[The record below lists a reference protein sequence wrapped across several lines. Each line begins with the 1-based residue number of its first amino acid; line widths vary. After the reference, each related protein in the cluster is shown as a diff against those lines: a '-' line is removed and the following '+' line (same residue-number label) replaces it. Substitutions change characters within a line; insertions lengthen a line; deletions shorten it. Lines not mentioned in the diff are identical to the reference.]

1 MISRRA
7 MMNDEIVSQSS
18 ELLQLEKCK
27 GSYFQDFNLY
37 GKTKQASTTG
47 AQLLNLKDGSY
58 TVVGVT
64 VEIINGTVKLSG
76 TATSNGGRTIKLSE
90 PFLLKPGT
98 YISETDIPAD
108 CILSK
113 ASDNSYMTSANRS
126 FIVKEDTEVY
136 FGINFASQKS
146 YNGAYHVMLNSGNV
160 SLPYEPYTGGKPSP
174 SPEYPHEL
182 VNAGKLN
189 KDTGKYEVDVKL
201 TGKNLFD
208 IEKAKDIHNWIDIQ
222 HIAKGYVAF
231 PIYIGKIGAN
241 ITASYSERLNTGLEL
256 YLNLSPDL
264 VTCKWL
270 YHGVQASNIKQSAT
284 ITANDKY
291 VYIRCNVN
299 HVDTFIENIKT
310 MQIEI
315 SDTPTPYEPYKG
327 QYLTLTSDRPITK
340 WDKLEKRDGIY
351 GWVRKSEIKIIDGTE
366 ILFISDVNSYIGQ
379 KTTNVYFNFYDMIS
393 GISTV
398 ENGFC
403 NKFSILPSSWGKL
416 NDGKIGFCYNK
427 NQIHMRLDN
436 NDTGVQKD
444 DTADVALQKIKTYLK
459 NEFDKD
465 DPFIFLCETK
475 TETFVPLSDSEQQSL
490 NALHT
495 YSDTTVV
502 MNDADAR
509 MKVFYKKVRS

>member
-64 VEIINGTVKLSG
+64 IEIINGTVKLSG

-113 ASDNSYMTSANRS
+113 ASDNSYMASANQS

-136 FGINFASQKS
+136 FGINFTSQKS

-222 HIAKGYVAF
+222 HIAKGYVTF
-231 PIYIGKIGAN
+231 PVYIGKIGAN

-284 ITANDKY
+284 ITASDKY

-315 SDTPTPYEPYKG
+315 SDAQTPYEPYKG
-327 QYLTLTSDRPITK
+327 QSLTITSDRAITK
-340 WDKLEKRDGIY
+340 WDKLEKRNGIW
-351 GWVRKSEIKIIDGTE
+351 GWVYKSKFKTFDGAETLY
-366 ILFISDVNSYIGQ
+366 IPDANTYIGH
-379 KTTNVYFNFYDMIS
+379 KTTNAYFGTTDMIK
-393 GISTV
+393 GIATV
-398 ENGFC
+398 NSGFC
-403 NKFSILPSSWGKL
+403 SKLSFLASSWSIS
-416 NDGKIGFCYNK
+416 NDGKIGFCYNN

-436 NDTGVQKD
+436 SATGVLKD
-444 DTADVALQKIKTYLK
+444 DTVDAALQKIKTYLK

-465 DPFIFLCETK
+465 DPFIFLYETK